1 MDLALVTFPPV
12 TEHTHTVVFLHGR
25 GGTAKSLA
33 SSLHSSPTSQG
44 LSLPAAFPSFRW
56 VFPQA
61 RYSHRAANPV
71 ELVSQWF
78 DVWNVRDF
86 SDREELQSEG
96 LRESVA
102 IIRRLLRDEAQ
113 LLGGR
118 WDRVVL
124 AGISQGA
131 AAAIYTLLNLR
142 VPTPDNHNGGGGGAG
157 HAAQA
162 DGDGDVDMDDATNSA
177 NSAAATAV
185 TNQQRNVPRLGAVVG
200 FSCRMPFPGGSLEE
214 KRRLLNLD
222 DVPDDND
229 VIRNTPVLLEH
240 CADDPLVM
248 VDLGRDLME
257 ELKSYGSPITWKEYP
272 DGGHWF
278 NWPTGMDDV
287 VEFLHRELRLGE
299 ELST

>member
-12 TEHTHTVVFLHGR
+12 TDHTHTVVFLHGR

-61 RYSHRAANPV
+61 RYSHRAANPI

-86 SDREELQSEG
+86 SDREELQAEG

-102 IIRRLLRDEAQ
+102 IIRRLLHDEAQ

-118 WDRVVL
+118 WDKIVL

-131 AAAIYTLLNLR
+131 ATAMHTFFNLR
-142 VPTPDNHNGGGGGAG
+142 VPTPDD
-157 HAAQA
+157 A
-162 DGDGDVDMDDATNSA
+162 DHTANADRDGDVDMDTSPAGVA
-177 NSAAATAV
+177 NRPKS
-185 TNQQRNVPRLGAVVG
+185 VPRLGAVVG
-200 FSCRMPFPGGSLEE
+200 FSCRIPFPGGTLAE
-214 KRRLLNLD
+214 KRQLLNLD
-222 DVPDDND
+222 NVPDDNE

-240 CADDPLVM
+240 CADDPLIM
-248 VDLGRDLME
+248 VDLGRDLVDQ
-257 ELKSYGSPITWKEYP
+257 LKGYGAAVTWKEYP

-299 ELST
+299 ELRT

>member
-33 SSLHSSPTSQG
+33 ASLHSSPTSQG

-61 RYSHRAANPV
+61 KYSYRAANPI
-71 ELVSQWF
+71 EYISQWF
-78 DVWNVRDF
+78 DSWNLQDF
-86 SDREELQSEG
+86 SERAEVQVEG

-102 IIRRLLRDEAQ
+102 LIRRLLRDEAQ

-118 WDRVVL
+118 WDRIVL

-131 AAAIYTLLNLR
+131 ATSMHTLFNLR
-142 VPTPDNHNGGGGGAG
+142 TDANMNGNRLGG
-157 HAAQA
+157 
-162 DGDGDVDMDDATNSA
+162 
-177 NSAAATAV
+177 
-185 TNQQRNVPRLGAVVG
+185 VPRLGAVVG
-200 FSCRMPFPGGSLEE
+200 FSCRIPFPGGTLAE
-214 KRRLLNLD
+214 KRQLLNLE
-222 DVPDDND
+222 DVPEDNE

-240 CADDPLVM
+240 CADDPLIK
-248 VDLGRDLME
+248 VDLGRDLRDQLE
-257 ELKSYGSPITWKEYP
+257 SYGSPITWKEYP

-287 VEFLHRELRLGE
+287 VQFLHRELRLGE
-299 ELST
+299 ELRT